1 MSKLLNIKELFPT
14 KLSAFIFF
22 AYIALFVNQG
32 ILVTATKEANAK
44 YSYSTTTVVMLIE
57 CLKLTVCSTVYIR
70 EFSFMK
76 LLSSIISNSKVLML
90 YFVPAFLYTLYNN
103 LTFINLSIFDPTTYY
118 LLMQIRVVIT
128 GIVFQVLFKKQ
139 LSRKQ
144 WVSLILLTVGCIVK
158 QLHTTP
164 SIPLED
170 AKQADGA
177 SPQTYFYFLLVLVQV
192 FCSCFAGVYNEY
204 LLKDVGADVHLM
216 LQNVFMYLD
225 CIVCNFI
232 VLLLNGEAQTAF
244 SSESF
249 QSVFKPLVIAVMVN
263 GCACGIVTSIFL
275 KNLNS
280 ILKTFA
286 GALDLIFTATMCW
299 IVFGIPIDIYT
310 VISIAIV
317 LYATYL
323 YSQNPVVN
331 KGRLEATSTE
341 KGEDSEKLINE
352 NSVV

>member
-1 MSKLLNIKELFPT
+1 MSKLLNIAELFPT
-14 KLSAFIFF
+14 KLSAFVFF

-32 ILVTATKEANAK
+32 ILVTATKEADSK
-44 YSYSTTTVVMLIE
+44 YSYST
-57 CLKLTVCSTVYIR
+57 
-70 EFSFMK
+70 FSFMK
-76 LLSSIISNSKVLML
+76 LLSSIVANSKVLML
-90 YFVPAFLYTLYNN
+90 YFVPAFLYSLYNN
-103 LTFINLSIFDPTTYY
+103 LTFVNLSVFDPTTYY

-128 GIVFQVLFKKQ
+128 GVVFQVLFKKQ
-139 LSRKQ
+139 LSKKQ
-144 WVSLILLTVGCIVK
+144 WFSLILLTVGCIVK

-164 SIPLED
+164 SLPHDETTKLS
-170 AKQADGA
+170 GT
-177 SPQTYFYFLLVLVQV
+177 SPQMYFYFLLILMQV

-225 CIVCNFI
+225 SIVCNFI
-232 VLLLNGEAQTAF
+232 VLLLNGEAHTAF
-244 SSESF
+244 SSESLE
-249 QSVFKPLVIAVMVN
+249 SVFKPLVIAVMIN
-263 GCACGIVTSIFL
+263 GSACGIVTSVFL

-299 IVFGIPIDIYT
+299 IVFGIPIDRYT

-331 KGRLEATSTE
+331 KGRLETTSTE
-341 KGEDSEKLINE
+341 KAEVREKLIDE
-352 NSVV
+352 SSIV